1 MIRTNTNG
9 SLKEMRERKRL
20 EEEAVQLAQAEA
32 AAVEKYGA
40 EKVAEWRKQYGA
52 VWFMTFLADG
62 GKIEKLAVFRPIDR
76 QVLSFAAS
84 KMEDDGLY
92 GFLEQGMREC
102 WLDGDEEIL
111 EDDNYFIPAAQK
123 FNKIIEGKQVAFLKG

>member
-1 MIRTNTNG
+1 MIKNNTNG
-9 SLKEMRERKRL
+9 SLRDMRERKRL
-20 EEEAVQLAQAEA
+20 EEEALQLAQAEA

-40 EKVAEWRKQYGA
+40 EQIAAWRKQYGA
-52 VWFMTFLADG
+52 IWFMTFLSE
-62 GKIEKLAVFRPIDR
+62 GKEVEKIAIFRPIDR

-102 WLDGDEEIL
+102 WLAGDEEVL

>member
-1 MIRTNTNG
+1 MIRNNS
-9 SLKEMRERKRL
+9 SLKDMRDKKRM

-32 AAVEKYGA
+32 AAIEKFGA
-40 EKVAEWRKQYGA
+40 DKIAEWRKAYGA
-52 VWFMTFLADG
+52 VWFMTFLTEDK
-62 GKIEKLAVFRPIDR
+62 KIEKIAVFRPIDR
-76 QVLSFAAS
+76 QVLSYAAS

-102 WLDGDEEIL
+102 WLAGDQEII